1 MKDPN
6 DKHKWLIDDEAS
18 IVVKEIF
25 RLCINGLG
33 VSKIANEL
41 NNRNIMPPGLQNF
54 MGNGIKIWIIQIQNG
69 VLYC

>member
-18 IVVKEIF
+18 HQVVKEIF

-33 VSKIANEL
+33 ITKIANEL
-41 NNRNIMPPGLQNF
+41 
-54 MGNGIKIWIIQIQNG
+54 K
-69 VLYC
+69 

>member
-25 RLCINGLG
+25 RLCISGLG

-41 NNRNIMPPGLQNF
+41 NNRNIMPPGYY
-54 MGNGIKIWIIQIQNG
+54 KITHG
-69 VLYC
+69 